1 MRVDKRMIK
10 QTVNQ
15 VGAFAK
21 KNSPVILTGCGIAGF
36 ITTVI
41 FAVKATPKATKAIEC
56 AQTYKEEKL
65 TKTEVV
71 KAAWKYYIPT
81 VGMGVV
87 STACII
93 GGQSMNLRRNATLAG
108 LYSLSEAK
116 LKDYQDAIVETV
128 GEKKA
133 EAVKDK
139 VEEKLM
145 SSNPVEKHNVISTG
159 KGDTLF
165 FEPKTGQYFRSDPEA
180 VRHCE
185 NDLNQ
190 DILHGGGGDATLN
203 DFLFLLGLEQ
213 AELADKVGWTSEHL
227 LRLTQF
233 GSQVAS
239 NDEPCLILRYDVYPT
254 MYSSGYALY

>member
-1 MRVDKRMIK
+1 MRVDKRMIRE
-10 QTVNQ
+10 TVNQ
-15 VGAFAK
+15 VSMFAK

-56 AQTYKEEKL
+56 AQTYKEEEL
-65 TKTEVV
+65 TKVEMIKT
-71 KAAWKYYIPT
+71 AWKYYIPT

-93 GGQSMNLRRNATLAG
+93 GGQSVNLRRNATLAG
-108 LYSLSEAK
+108 LYSISESK

-139 VEEKLM
+139 LDEKLM
-145 SSNPVEKHNVISTG
+145 DANPVEERRVICTG

-190 DILHGGGGDATLN
+190 DILHGDGEATLN

-233 GSQVAS
+233 GSQVAT

-254 MYSSGYALY
+254 MYANGY